1 MRTLSLLLPILLL
14 SITPTLS
21 QETVTYQLEE
31 NIPYRTGELDD
42 YMKERC
48 KLDIYYPEN
57 LQNFSTVVWFHGG
70 GLTAGNKHLPATL
83 QNQGFAIVTVNYRLS
98 PKAKCP
104 AYIEDAA
111 AAVAWA
117 FENIEQYGGDPG
129 LIFISGH
136 SAGGY
141 LASMVGLDKKWL
153 GAHDIDAN
161 QLAGILPCS
170 GQCATHFTIR
180 EERNIP
186 STRSIVDEF
195 APAFHAREDAPPL
208 VLITG
213 DQALEM
219 AARYEEN
226 AYLASLMK
234 MVGHKNTVLYEL
246 EGFDHIT
253 MLDPA
258 LQLVRTHMK
267 KIIDAKAESQ

>member
-1 MRTLSLLLPILLL
+1 MKTLFLFLHLLLL
-14 SITPTLS
+14 SALPVIS
-21 QETVTYQLEE
+21 QETVTYHLEE
-31 NIPYRTGELDD
+31 NIPYQKGELDD

-57 LQNFSTVVWFHGG
+57 LENFPTVVWFHGG
-70 GLTAGNKHLPATL
+70 GLTGGNKHIPTTL
-83 QNQGFAIVTVNYRLS
+83 QNQGFAIVAVNYRLS
-98 PKAKCP
+98 PKATCP

-117 FENIEQYGGDPG
+117 FENIEQYGGDPD

-141 LASMVGLDKKWL
+141 LASIVGLDKKWL
-153 GAHDIDAN
+153 GVHDIDAN

-170 GQCATHFTIR
+170 GQCATHYTIR

-186 STRSIVDEF
+186 RTRSIVDEF
-195 APAFHAREDAPPL
+195 APAYHAREDAPPM

-213 DQALEM
+213 DRALEM

-234 MVGHKNTVLYEL
+234 LVGHKNTVLYEL
-246 EGFDHIT
+246 EGFNHGT

-258 LQLVRTHMK
+258 LQLVVSHMK
-267 KIIDAKAESQ
+267 TIIDAKAENQ